1 MATTDSTQIY
11 IVSFSDSHL
20 GLCSERT
27 VARSVVFRPDII
39 LHKISWQNKD
49 EVAALVV

>member
-1 MATTDSTQIY
+1 MDRTDGTQIY

-20 GLCSERT
+20 GLYSERAL
-27 VARSVVFRPDII
+27 ARSVVFRPDVI
-39 LHKISWQNKD
+39 LHKISGQNKD

>member
-20 GLCSERT
+20 GLYSERT

-39 LHKISWQNKD
+39 IRKINGQSKD
-49 EVAALVV
+49 EVVALVV